1 MSACT
6 LTHIGA
12 RGQAFPSFPADFPW
26 AFSNA
31 TDWVGR
37 KREAGDARALELR
50 CHSTG
55 TLYRIKAKRPAGAA

>member
-1 MSACT
+1 MNCT

-12 RGQAFPSFPADFPW
+12 RGQAFPPFPADFPW
-26 AFSNA
+26 AFANA
-31 TDWVGR
+31 TDWVG
-37 KREAGDARALELR
+37 KLSYDWDQTAIELR